1 MFWEVWIQRHDEYH
15 FFRSHEN
22 ALEFARE
29 QVNEITNWTTDEIEE
44 ALTQLENEDYVEDF
58 IYLTERSFE
67 D

>member
-1 MFWEVWIQRHDEYH
+1 MFWEVWIQRSGDCYY
-15 FFRSHEN
+15 FRSHEN
-22 ALEFARE
+22 ALEFVRE
-29 QVNEITNWTTDEIEE
+29 EVNRMRWSADEIEE

>member
-1 MFWEVWIQRHDEYH
+1 MFWEVWVQRYDEYH
-15 FFRSHEN
+15 FFRSYEN
-22 ALEFARE
+22 AFDFARE
-29 QVNEITNWTTDEIEE
+29 QVNEINNWTTDEIEE

>member
-1 MFWEVWIQRHDEYH
+1 MFWEVWIQRYGEYR
-15 FFRSHEN
+15 FFRTHES
-22 ALEFARE
+22 ALKFARE
-29 QVNEITNWTTDEIEE
+29 QVNEIRNWTTDEIEE

>member
-15 FFRSHEN
+15 FFRSYEN
-22 ALEFARE
+22 ALDFARE
-29 QVNEITNWTTDEIEE
+29 QVNKINNWTNDEIEE
-44 ALTQLENEDYVEDF
+44 ALTELEDDDCVEDF

>member
-1 MFWEVWIQRHDEYH
+1 MFWEVWVQRYDDYH
-15 FFRSHEN
+15 FFHTHEN

-29 QVNEITNWTTDEIEE
+29 QVNEVDYWTTDEIEE
-44 ALTQLENEDYVEDF
+44 ALAQLENEDYVEDF

>member
-15 FFRSHEN
+15 FFRSYEN
-22 ALEFARE
+22 AFDFARE
-29 QVNEITNWTTDEIEE
+29 QVNKINNWTNDEIEE
-44 ALTQLENEDYVEDF
+44 ALTELENDDCVEDF

>member
-15 FFRSHEN
+15 FFRTHEN
-22 ALEFARE
+22 ALDFARE
-29 QVNEITNWTTDEIEE
+29 RVNEIDNWTTDEIEE

>member
-1 MFWEVWIQRHDEYH
+1 MFWEVWIQRFDDYH
-15 FFRSHEN
+15 YFRSHEN

-29 QVNEITNWTTDEIEE
+29 KVSKVRWSADEIFD
-44 ALTQLENEDYVEDF
+44 ALNQLENEDYVEDF

>member
-1 MFWEVWIQRHDEYH
+1 MFWEVWIQRLDEYH
-15 FFRSHEN
+15 FFRSYEN
-22 ALEFARE
+22 AFDFARE
-29 QVNEITNWTTDEIEE
+29 QVNEINNWTTDEIEE

>member
-1 MFWEVWIQRHDEYH
+1 MFWEVWIQRFDDYYY
-15 FFRSHEN
+15 FRSHEN

-29 QVNEITNWTTDEIEE
+29 KVNKVRWSADEIEE
-44 ALTQLENEDYVEDF
+44 ALIQLENEDYVEDF

>member
-15 FFRSHEN
+15 FFRSYEN
-22 ALEFARE
+22 AFDFARK
-29 QVNEITNWTTDEIEE
+29 QVNKINNWTTDEIEE
-44 ALTQLENEDYVEDF
+44 ALTELENDDCIEDF

>member
-1 MFWEVWIQRHDEYH
+1 MFWEVWIQRYDKYY
-15 FFRSHEN
+15 FFRNHEN

-29 QVNEITNWTTDEIEE
+29 QVNEMNWLTTDEIKEC
-44 ALTQLENEDYVEDF
+44 LTQLENEDYVEEF